1 MNPKKA
7 AMLENT
13 DRKTPQQFFGVQM
26 SNYAEVMTEKTTNNV
41 MQHGNL
47 NEVDSVCMGQGLD
60 EHLTMMHS
68 QTSMTQSNNNYNNNH
83 AANAKFY
90 NKPLIMSQTSDSP

>member
-7 AMLENT
+7 AMMENT

-26 SNYAEVMTEKTTNNV
+26 SNYVEVMTEKTTNQV
-41 MQHGNL
+41 MQNGNL

-68 QTSMTQSNNNYNNNH
+68 QTSMTESNNNNNY
-83 AANAKFY
+83 AANTKFN
-90 NKPLIMSQTSDSP
+90 NKPALIMSQTSDSP